1 MFTVIFAEKET
12 IKLFEETKMF
22 FGPLLDSKNIAFCE
36 WNKYADTFDEMV
48 PDIYDIVEFQKEW
61 RAIVLDNNNI
71 EKINP
76 FDFTEYSDRCEY
88 DECINWEYLKN
99 RRNGRLASYEKAVDN
114 PLVKLTT
121 ALCEMPKLK
130 SVISDDADYQAL
142 ISGEMETYEFMLKS
156 QFAEVNCRE
165 VAIRLER
172 FQRESLVKFVEEKN
186 IDDLI
191 KCIENADVSGIV
203 SLIPDTDIVRFI
215 KFIGVDP
222 TFYDPE
228 YTECMIENTKRVAL
242 LNKIYENFSM
252 KDKLPAEVVC
262 LSPRTFDFENFE
274 MDVKWDDRD
283 EKDYSRFADFNLFND
298 KLKFMLYDILPD
310 DNKQY
315 KFDQIKMLCLLLLVA
330 NNDIP
335 QGCMNANQVYRADIE
350 FNKDIVTDI
359 CEKYISKLRSTEVL
373 LKEIE
378 SDLEHD
384 FEDSIDDE
392 TAERLFESDVQIPV
406 TTRGK
411 VDTVDLFA
419 NYSSI
424 GLSNDCPENEAYFW
438 SNQYRDIN
446 KKFIKYLREPRRA
459 VKTAVNEGLKKNN
472 VIDDDRSLVLS
483 EFQSEDVNYHLLEE
497 EHTMNKTATTQI
509 YNTKRFN
516 EQIEEADKE
525 IKRGIAQR
533 MSRSQTINIALVAL
547 GGYLFGFLPLI
558 IGNLFSPTAIIVGLV
573 ITGVMMLAFAA
584 VGLFRLFSLR
594 RKLINRFKHFNYVIS
609 GICDEINASLTEF
622 SVYLS
627 KACNVMRG
635 FSALEKRESSLS
647 KHKKILAYHDNK
659 IKEQIGNVNDM
670 FSKYV
675 DLKNLNIVECDPYD
689 YDFTVLKEYYYEMP
703 RVYSSK
709 RIEYMQIGNEIIIP
723 VDYVDSVLLIREELY
738 ERNINKHN

>member
-1 MFTVIFAEKET
+1 MFTVIFAEQET

-36 WNKYADTFDEMV
+36 WNKYAETFEEMV

-61 RAIVLDNNNI
+61 RAIILNNSNI

-76 FDFTEYSDRCEY
+76 FDFTEYSDACGF
-88 DECINWEYLKN
+88 DECVDWSYLKN
-99 RRNGRLASYEKAVDN
+99 RRNGRIASYDKAVDN

-130 SVISDDADYQAL
+130 SVVSDEDYQAL
-142 ISGEMETYEFMLKS
+142 ISGDMQTYEYMLKS
-156 QFAEVNCRE
+156 QFAEINCKE
-165 VAIRLER
+165 TAIRLEK
-172 FQRESLVKFVEEKN
+172 FQREFLIKFVQEED

-191 KCIENADVSGIV
+191 KCIENADVSGV
-203 SLIPDTDIVRFI
+203 TKLIPDTDIVRFI
-215 KFIGVDP
+215 KFIGIDP

-228 YTECMIENTKRVAL
+228 YTECLIENTKKASL

-252 KDKLPAEVVC
+252 KDKLPVEIVC
-262 LSPRTFDFENFE
+262 LSPRTFDFETFE
-274 MDVKWDDRD
+274 MDVKWKVRD

-315 KFDQIKMLCLLLLVA
+315 KFDQIKLLCLLLLVA

-359 CEKYISKLRSTEVL
+359 CEKYISKLRYTEML

-392 TAERLFESDVQIPV
+392 TAERLFESDMQISV
-406 TTRGK
+406 TTREK
-411 VDTVDLFA
+411 VDTTDLFA
-419 NYSSI
+419 KYSSI
-424 GLSNDCPENEAYFW
+424 GLSNDCPQNEAAYW

-446 KKFIKYLREPRRA
+446 KKFVKYLREPRRA

-472 VIDDDRSLVLS
+472 VINDDRSLVLS
-483 EFQSEDVNYHLLEE
+483 EFQAEDVYFHLLEE
-497 EHTMNKTATTQI
+497 EQMMNKTTTTKI
-509 YNTKRFN
+509 YNAKRYN

-533 MSRSQTINIALVAL
+533 MSRSQTINIGLVAL
-547 GGYLFGFLPLI
+547 GGYLFGFLPLVI
-558 IGNLFSPTAIIVGLV
+558 SNLFSPTAIVVGLV
-573 ITGVMMLAFAA
+573 ITGIMMVAFAG
-584 VGLFRLFSLR
+584 VGLIKLFSLR
-594 RKLINRFKHFNYVIS
+594 RKLVNRFKHFNYVIS
-609 GICDEINASLTEF
+609 GICSEISDSLTEF
-622 SVYLS
+622 SAYLS

-635 FSALEKRESSLS
+635 FSVLEKRESNLS
-647 KHKKILAYHDNK
+647 KYKKILSYHDNK
-659 IKEQIGNVNDM
+659 IKEQIGNVNNM

-675 DLKNLNIVECDPYD
+675 DIKNLNIVECDPYD
-689 YDFTVLKEYYYEMP
+689 FDFTILQDYYYEMP

-709 RIEYMQIGNEIIIP
+709 RIEYLQIGNEIVVP

-738 ERNINKHN
+738 ECNINKHN

>member
-1 MFTVIFAEKET
+1 MFTVIFAEQET

-36 WNKYADTFDEMV
+36 WNRYADTFEEMV

-61 RAIVLDNNNI
+61 RAIILNSSNI

-76 FDFTEYSDRCEY
+76 FDFTEYSEICEFN
-88 DECINWEYLKN
+88 ECVDWCYLKE

-130 SVISDDADYQAL
+130 SVVSDEDYQAL
-142 ISGEMETYEFMLKS
+142 ISGDMQTYEYMLKS
-156 QFAEVNCRE
+156 QFAEINCKE
-165 VAIRLER
+165 TAIRLEK
-172 FQRESLVKFVEEKN
+172 FQRESLIKFVQEED

-191 KCIENADVSGIV
+191 KCIENADVSGV
-203 SLIPDTDIVRFI
+203 TKLIPDTDIVRFI
-215 KFIGVDP
+215 KFIGIDP
-222 TFYDPE
+222 TFHDPE
-228 YTECMIENTKRVAL
+228 YTECLIENTKKAAL

-252 KDKLPAEVVC
+252 KDKLPVEIVC
-262 LSPRTFDFENFE
+262 LSPRTFDFETFE
-274 MDVKWDDRD
+274 MDVKWKVRD

-298 KLKFMLYDILPD
+298 KLKFLLYDILPE

-315 KFDQIKMLCLLLLVA
+315 KFEQIKMLCLLLLVA

-359 CEKYISKLRSTEVL
+359 CEKYISKLRYTEML

-392 TAERLFESDVQIPV
+392 TAERLFESDMQISV
-406 TTRGK
+406 TTREK
-411 VDTVDLFA
+411 VDTTDLFA
-419 NYSSI
+419 KYSSI
-424 GLSNDCPENEAYFW
+424 GLSNDCPQNEAAYW

-446 KKFIKYLREPRRA
+446 KKFVKYLREPRRA

-472 VIDDDRSLVLS
+472 VINDDRSLVLS
-483 EFQSEDVNYHLLEE
+483 EFQAEDVYFHLLEE
-497 EHTMNKTATTQI
+497 EQMMNKTTTTKI
-509 YNTKRFN
+509 YNAKRYN

-533 MSRSQTINIALVAL
+533 MSRSQTINIGLVAL
-547 GGYLFGFLPLI
+547 GGYLFGFLPLV
-558 IGNLFSPTAIIVGLV
+558 IGNLFSPTAIVVGLV
-573 ITGVMMLAFAA
+573 ITGIMMVAFAG
-584 VGLFRLFSLR
+584 VGLIKLFSLR
-594 RKLINRFKHFNYVIS
+594 RKLVNRFKHFNYVIS
-609 GICDEINASLTEF
+609 GICSEISDSLTEF
-622 SVYLS
+622 SAYLS

-635 FSALEKRESSLS
+635 FSVLEKRESNLS
-647 KHKKILAYHDNK
+647 KYKKILSYHDNK
-659 IKEQIGNVNDM
+659 IKEQIGNVNNM

-675 DLKNLNIVECDPYD
+675 DIKNLNIVECDPYD
-689 YDFTVLKEYYYEMP
+689 FDFTILQDYYYEMP

-709 RIEYMQIGNEIIIP
+709 RIEFLQIGNEIVVP

-738 ERNINKHN
+738 ECNINKHN